1 MKGRILYAK
10 PYAESKIEE
19 LKVRVEK
26 LNKTPKLVI
35 IRVEG
40 DEASERYVRNK
51 NKRADEVGIE
61 HETILFP
68 SDVSQEEVKNKIEE
82 LNSDDNV
89 DGILLQL
96 PLPKHLDEHY
106 LMNLIDVEKDVDG
119 LTYINIGKLTQRQE
133 CNIACTPLGICSLLE
148 FYGINLKGKS
158 VLIIND
164 SVIVGRSLAMLL
176 LNKQATPTIAHIHT
190 KNLKDKIKRADIIVS
205 ATGQLRFLNADDFVE
220 GQIIVDV
227 SINVNELGKLEGDVD
242 KSDYDKLIEKNVSI
256 VPVPGGIGVTTV
268 ISLIENV
275 IEVVERREIKG
286 EI

>member
-1 MKGRILYAK
+1 MKGRMLYAK

-19 LKVRVEK
+19 LKQRVEK

-40 DEASERYVRNK
+40 DEASERYVKNK

-106 LMNLIDVEKDVDG
+106 LTNQICPMKDVDG
-119 LTYINIGKLTQRQE
+119 FTIWNSGLLALGQPNLVS
-133 CNIACTPLGICSLLE
+133 CTPKGIIGLLK
-148 FYGINLKGKS
+148 YYNIDLKGKD
-158 VLIIND
+158 VLIIN
-164 SVIVGRSLAMLL
+164 SSNIVGKPLSQLL
-176 LNKQATPTIAHIHT
+176 LIEGATPTIAHIHT
-190 KNLKDKIKRADIIVS
+190 QNLKEKIKRADIIVT
-205 ATGQLRFLNADDFVE
+205 ATGQLRFLNADDFVK

-242 KSDYDKLIEKNVSI
+242 KRDYDKLTERNIDI
-256 VPVPGGIGVTTV
+256 VPVPGGVGVTTV

-275 IEVVERREIKG
+275 IEVVERREVN
-286 EI
+286 

>member
-1 MKGRILYAK
+1 MILYAK
-10 PYAESKIEE
+10 PYAEMKVEE
-19 LKVRVEK
+19 LKKRVEK
-26 LNKTPKLVI
+26 LKRKPKLVI

-51 NKRADEVGIE
+51 NKRADEVGID

-68 SDVSQEEVKNKIEE
+68 QDVSQKEVIEKIDE
-82 LNSDDNV
+82 LNFDTSV

-106 LMNLIDVEKDVDG
+106 LTNRIFHTKDVDG
-119 LTYINIGKLTQRQE
+119 FTVQNSGLLALGQPNLVS
-133 CNIACTPLGICSLLE
+133 CTPKGVVGLLK
-148 FYGINLKGKS
+148 FYDVDLKGKD
-158 VLIIND
+158 VLVINA
-164 SVIVGRSLAMLL
+164 SNIVGKPLANLL
-176 LNKQATPTIAHIHT
+176 LVEGATPTIAHIHT
-190 KNLKDKIKRADIIVS
+190 KDLKEKIKRADIIIT

-227 SINVNELGKLEGDVD
+227 SINVNEFGKLEGDVD
-242 KSDYDKLIEKNVSI
+242 KRDYDKLNEKGCSI

-275 IEVVERREIKG
+275 IEVAENKRLK
-286 EI
+286 